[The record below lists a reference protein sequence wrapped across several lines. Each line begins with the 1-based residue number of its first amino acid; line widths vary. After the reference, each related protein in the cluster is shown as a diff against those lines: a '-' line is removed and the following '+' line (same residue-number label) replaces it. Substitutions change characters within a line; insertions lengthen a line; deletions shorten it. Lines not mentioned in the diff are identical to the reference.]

1 MADSLFNTHLQ
12 SVLRQ
17 QVQNDASGVQSLF
30 RRPSHSIFRG
40 NAPGFLRRGGGWAI
54 PARGR
59 MAPIADGGYS
69 RQDPHVKE
77 QLTKALVEEPEA
89 EADPGPQRA
98 AAQTRVPGKTRR
110 LDMAGMRDARVAKL
124 SRGFRARDAAAVGK
138 EMQTTGKARRETA
151 ALDANRTA
159 VADAL
164 ILETYNRG
172 EMARGAAEVGKEVQ
186 ARKTAPVE
194 GKASDASVRDLVTA
208 GPIPD
213 PSSKAIPVYLVDTG
227 DGKPPLLF
235 RKKMDLHKF
244 YGERTDYVK
253 LGGITNHSHGKT
265 ITLKNGHHVGAV
277 ERKYADTL
285 SVNDTVRMLTRTI
298 EELGKSVK
306 KTKKRRQARGGK
318 AKRALEIPM
327 APTQTPIPKT
337 RAVRPADVVKIAYA
351 LGQMSPD
358 RKQRK
363 QP

>member
-17 QVQNDASGVQSLF
+17 QVQGDASGVQSLF

-40 NAPGFLRRGGGWAI
+40 DAPGFLRRGGGWAI

-89 EADPGPQRA
+89 EADPEPQR
-98 AAQTRVPGKTRR
+98 AAQTRVPGKTRS
-110 LDMAGMRDARVAKL
+110 LGMAGMRDARVAKL

-151 ALDANRTA
+151 NLDTDRAA
-159 VADAL
+159 MEDARMAA
-164 ILETYNRG
+164 TYNR
-172 EMARGAAEVGKEVQ
+172 EQSARGAAEVGREVQ
-186 ARKTAPVE
+186 ARKAPPAE
-194 GKASDASVRDLVTA
+194 GKASDSSVRDLVAA
-208 GPIPD
+208 GPKPD
-213 PSSKAIPVYLVDTG
+213 PKSIPVYLVDTG

-235 RKKMDLHKF
+235 HKKKDLHRF
-244 YGERTDYVK
+244 YGARTSYAK
-253 LGGITNHSHGKT
+253 LGGVTKHAHGKT
-265 ITLKNGHHVGAV
+265 ITLSNGHHVGAV
-277 ERKYADTL
+277 DRKYADTL
-285 SVNDTVRMLTRTI
+285 SVNKTVRMLTRTI
-298 EELGKSVK
+298 EEIAKSVK

-327 APTQTPIPKT
+327 APTQTPVPKK
-337 RAVRPADVVKIAYA
+337 RAARPADVVKIAYA

-358 RKQRK
+358 RVQRK

>member
-1 MADSLFNTHLQ
+1 MADTLFNTHLQ
-12 SVLRQ
+12 SILRQ

-69 RQDPHVKE
+69 RQDPNVKE

-89 EADPGPQRA
+89 EADPEPQRA
-98 AAQTRVPGKTRR
+98 AAQTRVPGKTRS
-110 LDMAGMRDARVAKL
+110 LDMAGMRDARVANL
-124 SRGFRARDAAAVGK
+124 SPGFRARDAAAVGK

-151 ALDANRTA
+151 NLDTDR
-159 VADAL
+159 
-164 ILETYNRG
+164 
-172 EMARGAAEVGKEVQ
+172 AAEVGKDVQ

-235 RKKMDLHKF
+235 RKKKDLHKF
-244 YGERTDYVK
+244 YGERADYVK

-306 KTKKRRQARGGK
+306 KTKKRREARGGK

-351 LGQMSPD
+351 LGQMSPE
-358 RKQRK
+358 RPSQK
-363 QP
+363 QPII

>member
-1 MADSLFNTHLQ
+1 MLRVNKMADSLFNTHLQ

-69 RQDPHVKE
+69 RQDPNVKE

-89 EADPGPQRA
+89 EADPEPQRA
-98 AAQTRVPGKTRR
+98 AAQTRVPGKTRS

-138 EMQTTGKARRETA
+138 EMQTTGRARRETA

-172 EMARGAAEVGKEVQ
+172 EMARDAAEVGKDVQ

-194 GKASDASVRDLVTA
+194 GKASDADGVVIGLVFNEV
-208 GPIPD
+208 G
-213 PSSKAIPVYLVDTG
+213 
-227 DGKPPLLF
+227 
-235 RKKMDLHKF
+235 
-244 YGERTDYVK
+244 YG
-253 LGGITNHSHGKT
+253 
-265 ITLKNGHHVGAV
+265 HVGV
-277 ERKYADTL
+277 TDGLY
-285 SVNDTVRMLTRTI
+285 
-298 EELGKSVK
+298 
-306 KTKKRRQARGGK
+306 
-318 AKRALEIPM
+318 LENPVL
-327 APTQTPIPKT
+327 P
-337 RAVRPADVVKIAYA
+337 
-351 LGQMSPD
+351 
-358 RKQRK
+358 
-363 QP
+363 

>member
-1 MADSLFNTHLQ
+1 MDSLFNTHLQ

-89 EADPGPQRA
+89 EADPEPQRA

-124 SRGFRARDAAAVGK
+124 SPGFRARDAAAVGK
-138 EMQTTGKARRETA
+138 EMQTTGRARRETA

-208 GPIPD
+208 GPTPD

-235 RKKMDLHKF
+235 RKKKDLHKF
-244 YGERTDYVK
+244 YGERADYVR
-253 LGGITNHSHGKT
+253 LGGITKHSHGKT

-306 KTKKRRQARGGK
+306 KTKRRRKRGG
-318 AKRALEIPM
+318 ALDIPVAPMRALTPRKG
-327 APTQTPIPKT
+327 AKQTT
-337 RAVRPADVVKIAYA
+337 DVEGR
-351 LGQMSPD
+351 LLTPLHLSPD
-358 RKQRK
+358 RPSRK
-363 QP
+363 QPII

>member
-77 QLTKALVEEPEA
+77 LTKSLVEEPEA
-89 EADPGPQRA
+89 EADPEPQR
-98 AAQTRVPGKTRR
+98 AAQTRVPGKTRS
-110 LDMAGMRDARVAKL
+110 LDMARMRDARV
-124 SRGFRARDAAAVGK
+124 ARDAAAVGK

-151 ALDANRTA
+151 NLDTDRAA
-159 VADAL
+159 MEDARMAA
-164 ILETYNRG
+164 TYNR
-172 EMARGAAEVGKEVQ
+172 EQSARDAAEVGKEVQ

-208 GPIPD
+208 GPMPD

-235 RKKMDLHKF
+235 RKKKDLHKF
-244 YGERTDYVK
+244 YGARTDYAK
-253 LGGITNHSHGKT
+253 LGGITKHSHGKT

-277 ERKYADTL
+277 ERRYADTL

-306 KTKKRRQARGGK
+306 KTKQRRQARGGK

-337 RAVRPADVVKIAYA
+337 RARSTAVADDLIPWQ
-351 LGQMSPD
+351 LSPD
-358 RKQRK
+358 RPSRK
-363 QP
+363 QPII

>member
-1 MADSLFNTHLQ
+1 
-12 SVLRQ
+12 
-17 QVQNDASGVQSLF
+17 
-30 RRPSHSIFRG
+30 
-40 NAPGFLRRGGGWAI
+40 
-54 PARGR
+54 
-59 MAPIADGGYS
+59 MAPIADGGFS

-77 QLTKALVEEPEA
+77 QLTQALIEEPEA
-89 EADPGPQRA
+89 EADPEPQR

-124 SRGFRARDAAAVGK
+124 SPGFRARDAAAVGK
-138 EMQTTGKARRETA
+138 EMQTTGRARRETA
-151 ALDANRTA
+151 ALDAKRTA

-172 EMARGAAEVGKEVQ
+172 EMARDAAEVGKEVQ

-235 RKKMDLHKF
+235 RKKKDLHKF
-244 YGERTDYVK
+244 YGERADYVK
-253 LGGITNHSHGKT
+253 LGGITKHSHGKT

-277 ERKYADTL
+277 EREYADTL

-306 KTKKRRQARGGK
+306 KTKRRRKRRGALDIPV
-318 AKRALEIPM
+318 APMRALTPRKG
-327 APTQTPIPKT
+327 AKQTT
-337 RAVRPADVVKIAYA
+337 DVEGR
-351 LGQMSPD
+351 LLTPLHLSPD
-358 RKQRK
+358 RPSRK
-363 QP
+363 QPII

>member
-69 RQDPHVKE
+69 RQDPNVKE

-89 EADPGPQRA
+89 EADPEPQRA
-98 AAQTRVPGKTRR
+98 AAQTRVPGKTRS
-110 LDMAGMRDARVAKL
+110 LDMAGTRDARVANL
-124 SRGFRARDAAAVGK
+124 SPGFRARDAAAVGK

-151 ALDANRTA
+151 NLDTDR
-159 VADAL
+159 
-164 ILETYNRG
+164 
-172 EMARGAAEVGKEVQ
+172 AAEVGKDVQ

-235 RKKMDLHKF
+235 RKKKDLHKF
-244 YGERTDYVK
+244 YGERADYVK

-306 KTKKRRQARGGK
+306 RTKRRRKRGG
-318 AKRALEIPM
+318 ALDIPVAPMRALTPHKG
-327 APTQTPIPKT
+327 AKQTT
-337 RAVRPADVVKIAYA
+337 DVEGR
-351 LGQMSPD
+351 LLTPLHLSPD
-358 RKQRK
+358 RPTRK
-363 QP
+363 QPII

>member
-40 NAPGFLRRGGGWAI
+40 NPPGFLRRGGGWAI

-69 RQDPHVKE
+69 RQDPHVKD
-77 QLTKALVEEPEA
+77 QLTKSLVEEPEA
-89 EADPGPQRA
+89 EADPEPQR

-124 SRGFRARDAAAVGK
+124 SGGFRARDAAAVGK

-151 ALDANRTA
+151 NLDTDRAA
-159 VADAL
+159 MEDARMAA
-164 ILETYNRG
+164 TYNR
-172 EMARGAAEVGKEVQ
+172 EQSARGAAEVGKEVQ

-194 GKASDASVRDLVTA
+194 GKASDASVRDLVAA

-235 RKKMDLHKF
+235 RKKKDLHKY
-244 YGERTDYVK
+244 YGERTSYVK
-253 LGGITNHSHGKT
+253 MGGITNHPHGET
-265 ITLKNGHHVGAV
+265 ITLQNGHHVGAV

-285 SVNDTVRMLTRTI
+285 SVNRTVRMLTRTI
-298 EELGKSVK
+298 EEIAKSVK
-306 KTKKRRQARGGK
+306 KTTKRREARSGK

-363 QP
+363 KP